1 MYLIHLIFN
10 NNETR
15 MFIKNNG
22 AFVVAEKLFFVQH
35 IVNVQGVVA
44 FVYCNASHL
53 LQIKILN
60 QFLTQSHALTVVHDL
75 KKYQTIF
82 FYIYW

>member
-35 IVNVQGVVA
+35 IVNVQGVV
-44 FVYCNASHL
+44 VC
-53 LQIKILN
+53 IL
-60 QFLTQSHALTVVHDL
+60 
-75 KKYQTIF
+75 
-82 FYIYW
+82 